1 MIFLLELN
9 TSLGS
14 EILMCS
20 LYTTMHFSTGQRW
33 CQWRRVTVANTED
46 TQQLSTGSSHLSLVK
61 HTRLQTNHK
70 GGFEVP
76 DALFHP

>member
-1 MIFLLELN
+1 M
-9 TSLGS
+9 
-14 EILMCS
+14 
-20 LYTTMHFSTGQRW
+20 
-33 CQWRRVTVANTED
+33 ANTED
-46 TQQLSTGSSHLSLVK
+46 MQQLSTDCSHLSLVK